1 MKHKAADERDCGCAV
16 PLQRMPAERKKQTF
30 KASEYQSRYI
40 VSSKIEREIFSYSGV
55 GILHELTPEEM
66 EEAFQQHLTE
76 RNKEKTA

>member
-1 MKHKAADERDCGCAV
+1 MKHNAADERDCGCAV
-16 PLQRMPAERKKQTF
+16 PLQHMPAERKNQTF
-30 KASEYQSRYI
+30 KVSEYQSRYI

-66 EEAFQQHLTE
+66 EEAFQHHLTE